1 MANYNRQNTKNVE
14 IIQMNVMATTSIIL
28 LLDQVT
34 WH

>member
-14 IIQMNVMATTSIIL
+14 IIQINVITIIIL
-28 LLDQVT
+28 FLNQLT